1 MKSQDC
7 YTAKEAFTFPLI
19 CLVCLAFNIYWG
31 CSDVWP
37 VGAIVGTS
45 LFGIFTS
52 VYIFKYLRF
61 GRDFLRIDADGI
73 TYQEWSKTTTLKWAE
88 IAKCTVC
95 YRHSYASGILFYR
108 VLDITLL
115 SGAKRQKSISVRL
128 SGKYCRNK
136 SVITAIEQFGGSEV
150 YDSQSSHAQN
160 MYLGRITLFAIGLF
174 VLFALLSCN
183 NRHDLTENYSV
194 FTYGEGLY
202 GESEEDYPVFVSKL
216 GYKDAPPFI
225 ANIRQVWWNDSTI
238 IIEQNNDYWWIVTAV
253 DNRLSYGD
261 KYVGPLSV
269 REKDSIMVAEK
280 IRIKQMK
287 HWSYE

>member
-7 YTAKEAFTFPLI
+7 YTAKEAFTFPLL
-19 CLVCLAFNIYWG
+19 CLVCLAFNIYCV

-37 VGAIVGTS
+37 VGAIVGTAF
-45 LFGIFTS
+45 FGIFTS
-52 VYIFKYLRF
+52 AYAFKYFRF
-61 GRDFLRIDADGI
+61 GRDFFRVDANGI
-73 TYQEWSKTTTLKWAE
+73 VYKEWSKTTTLRWSE

-95 YRHSYASGILFYR
+95 YIQSYGSGSLFYR
-108 VLDITLL
+108 VLDIILL
-115 SGAKRQKSISVRL
+115 SETERKKSISVRL
-128 SGKYCRNK
+128 SGMYCRNK
-136 SVITAIEQFGGSEV
+136 NVINAIEQFGGSEV
-150 YDSQSSHAQN
+150 YNSQSSHAQN
-160 MYLGRITLFAIGLF
+160 MYLGRIILFAIGLF
-174 VLFALLSCN
+174 VLFVLLSCN
-183 NRHDLTENYSV
+183 NRHDLTENYSI
-194 FTYGEGLY
+194 FTYGEGLF
-202 GESEEDYPVFVSKL
+202 GESEDDYPVFVSKL
-216 GYKDAPPFI
+216 GYNDEPLFI
-225 ANIRQVWWNDSTI
+225 ANVRQVWWNDSTI